1 MNKLFRAALTGAAYF
16 CIIPA
21 IVAFGGLALLGF
33 SAIESAIGIP
43 GWVWLAFGGII
54 GVSTFFAT
62 LAGGKDNDGCR

>member
-1 MNKLFRAALTGAAYF
+1 MNKLFRAALTGAACF

-43 GWVWLAFGGII
+43 GWVWLAFGAIV